1 MVARRAP
8 VRVADVALFDTYS
21 HHGLGLDRV
30 KQLIG
35 DPRVGATAAY
45 TFHLRSEAVRAAL
58 DVGANGVLAKAL
70 TSRQLSEALV
80 RLATGERVFELA
92 EGRLK
97 TDADW
102 PGDPIT

>member
-1 MVARRAP
+1 M
-8 VRVADVALFDTYS
+8 
-21 HHGLGLDRV
+21 DRV
-30 KQLIG
+30 KQLID

-45 TFHLRSEAVRAAL
+45 TFHPRSEAVRAAL

-80 RLATGERVFELA
+80 RLATGERVFEFA